1 MVLFADEGKAVMT
14 VSSDGPAGATPDQDR
29 RGAVVSLRILATS
42 DLHANLLAWDYHGDH
57 DCPSRGLARL
67 ATLIHQA
74 RAEVAQSLL
83 FDNGDFLHGT
93 PLGDHLTEVPV
104 QGRLHPMIAAMN
116 LLRYDAAT
124 FGNHEF
130 SHGLP
135 FLRRSLQGADF
146 PFVCSNMWETAQRA
160 VPLAAPHLL
169 LTRDLVDR
177 DGKPRRL
184 RIGVLGFLPPQTLI
198 WEWRHLKGCAEAA
211 DILATASRAVPAL
224 RAAGADLVIALSH
237 SGIGGP
243 GAGEGAENVSL
254 ALAALPGVDAV
265 IAGHTHL
272 QFPTADQADLAG
284 TPAVMPGFF
293 GSHLGVIDLDLVQ
306 GKDGW
311 RVVRHHAALRPI
323 ARRNPADGRL
333 VALVA
338 DDPKILALAV
348 PDHAAVQ
355 ARAGQ
360 PIGQTP
366 RALHSYFALLTDSSA
381 LSLVARAQAAHLAAA
396 LAATPQAGLPILS
409 AVAPFKAG
417 GRGGAENY
425 TDIPAGPLRLRHAT
439 DLYIHPNSLVGL
451 RLTGAELA
459 LWLERSASLYHQI
472 TPGAQDTELI
482 DLEFPSFNFDVVFGL
497 TYQINLSQPARFDPR
512 GNEVNPDASR
522 ITDLRHQGEP
532 VAPDQLFALASNS
545 YRYGGGSGFAG
556 TNSAHVVFES
566 RQANRDIVEAF
577 IRSGGQAEVPAA
589 PNWRFVPMPGTTVT
603 FDSSPLAESALPEVP
618 HLRLTP
624 MKRLPNGFQRFR
636 LHL

>member
-1 MVLFADEGKAVMT
+1 MSADEGEAEMT
-14 VSSDGPAGATPDQDR
+14 VPVDGPTGASLGEDPT
-29 RGAVVSLRILATS
+29 GAVVSLRILATS
-42 DLHANLLAWDYHGDH
+42 DLHANLLAWDYHSDRE
-57 DCPSRGLARL
+57 CPSRGLARL

-104 QGRLHPMIAAMN
+104 QGRLHPVIAAMN
-116 LLRYDAAT
+116 HLRYDAAT

-135 FLRRSLQGADF
+135 FLRRSLQGAEF

-160 VPLAAPHLL
+160 APLAAPHLL
-169 LTRDLVDR
+169 LTRDVVDSE
-177 DGKPRRL
+177 GKVQRL

-198 WEWRHLKGCAEAA
+198 WEWRHMKGCTGTA
-211 DILATASRAVPAL
+211 DILATARRAVPDL
-224 RAAGADLVIALSH
+224 RAAGADLVIVLSH

-272 QFPTADQADLAG
+272 QFPTADHPDLAG
-284 TPAVMPGFF
+284 KPAVMPGFF
-293 GSHLGVIDLDLVQ
+293 GSHLGVIDLTLARGQ
-306 GKDGW
+306 DGW
-311 RVVRHHAALRPI
+311 RVVGQRAQLHPI
-323 ARRNPADGRL
+323 ARRNLADGRL

-338 DDPKILALAV
+338 DDPAIVALAM

-366 RALHSYFALLTDSSA
+366 RALHSYFALLTDSTA
-381 LSLVARAQAAHLAAA
+381 LSLVARAQAAHLAVA
-396 LAATPQAGLPILS
+396 LASTPQAGLPILS

-472 TPGAQDTELI
+472 LPGAQDAELI

-497 TYQINLSQPARFDPR
+497 SYQINLTQPARFDPR
-512 GNEVNPDASR
+512 GNEVNPASNR
-522 ITDLRHQGEP
+522 ITDLRYQGAP
-532 VAPDQLFALASNS
+532 VKPDQLFALASNS

-556 TNSAHVVFES
+556 ATAAHVVFES

-577 IRSGGQAEVPAA
+577 IRSGGQADVPTA
-589 PNWRFVPMPGTTVT
+589 PSWGFVRMPGTTVT
-603 FDSSPLAESALPEVP
+603 FDSSPLAEAALTEVP

-624 MKRLPNGFQRFR
+624 LMRLPNGFQRFR